1 MSASNNLTY
10 NDFATPSYASNVA
23 AAARQLVAALFAV
36 KPRPAVVVADE
47 VVSQRQM
54 EASASWLNSLAND
67 CERHSP
73 NLSAELRYMAS
84 RG

>member
-1 MSASNNLTY
+1 MSATNNLSY

-36 KPRPAVVVADE
+36 KPQTAATAEP
-47 VVSQRQM
+47 VVSQRNK
-54 EASASWLNSLAND
+54 EDSSWWLNRLAND
-67 CERHSP
+67 CEMHSP
-73 NLSAELRYMAS
+73 SLSAELRFFAS

>member
-10 NDFATPSYASNVA
+10 TDFATPGYASNVA

-36 KPRPAVVVADE
+36 KPRPAVVADD
-47 VVSQRQM
+47 VVSPRQK
-54 EASASWLNSLAND
+54 ASSAAWLNSMAND

-73 NLSAELRYMAS
+73 SLSAELRFLAS

>member
-36 KPRPAVVVADE
+36 KPRPAVAADE
-47 VVSQRQM
+47 VVSQRQQ
-54 EASASWLNSLAND
+54 ESSADWLNSLAND

>member
-1 MSASNNLTY
+1 MSATNNLIYIDLTS
-10 NDFATPSYASNVA
+10 TRYASNVA
-23 AAARQLVAALFAV
+23 AAARQLIAALFAV
-36 KPRPAVVVADE
+36 KPRPAVVAEE
-47 VVSQRQM
+47 VVTPRQQ
-54 EASASWLNSLAND
+54 ESAASWLNSMAND